1 MSAALPA
8 RVANAV
14 ASWSWPVVTTAGTRS
29 RAGLPM
35 RDDLG
40 EVLVAAAGKADEVER
55 RVATGPV
62 DRPVQRVRRLERRD
76 EAPQAREETEHRERV
91 GVGDGDVRR
100 AAGVAQVGVLGAR
113 AGVVEARRHRVRLGD
128 LAVL

>member
-8 RVANAV
+8 RAANAV
-14 ASWSWPVVTTAGTRS
+14 AIWSWPVVTTAGTRS

-40 EVLVAAAGKADEVER
+40 EVLVAAAGEADEVER
-55 RVATGPV
+55 RVAAGPV

-76 EAPQAREETEHRERV
+76 DALQARDEAEHRERV
-91 GVGDGDVRR
+91 GGGDGGGGDG
-100 AAGVAQVGVLGAR
+100 AGRGGGGA
-113 AGVVEARRHRVRLGD
+113 GE
-128 LAVL
+128 